1 MGWFTA
7 SILTSHAGLK
17 ERRELFYLPQRL
29 GYRENAQ
36 NFGGKMFRRM
46 MVILLIAALL
56 LAACASLPAAPQ
68 DTEPGEGVSP
78 DDPVSSS
85 DSPQTGEPGR
95 APWEPAFGDKDLTR
109 GNAFV
114 DTSQVLTLESFPPQ
128 FLLHLTGSL
137 PTPCHQLRANVQP
150 PTDED
155 QIHVELYSVVDPE
168 EICIQV
174 LEPFEVNIPL
184 GSYEQGSYAVLLN
197 GKQIGQINP

>member
-1 MGWFTA
+1 
-7 SILTSHAGLK
+7 
-17 ERRELFYLPQRL
+17 
-29 GYRENAQ
+29 
-36 NFGGKMFRRM
+36 MFRRK

-68 DTEPGEGVSP
+68 DTEPGKGVSP
-78 DDPVSSS
+78 NDPVSSS

-95 APWEPAFGDKDLTR
+95 APWEPAPGDKDLTR
-109 GNAFV
+109 GNVFV

-128 FLLHLTGSL
+128 FLLQLAGSL

-150 PTDED
+150 PDEKD
-155 QIHVELYSVVDPE
+155 QIQVELYSVVDPE

-174 LEPFEVNIPL
+174 LEPFDANIPL

-197 GKQIGQINP
+197 GKQVGQINP